1 MRNRF
6 TDPTTGE
13 TYDWQ
18 INHDT
23 EEEGGRQRD
32 ITLSGNTSG
41 VGLVRQQ
48 GAQAPITLRYGGA
61 ILHLAQ
67 FEAMWH
73 FFQLCESRTIF
84 FRDFYGDEYEVTITA
99 FSPTRQ
105 RGRNFADPAIP
116 LHFWHYTIEMQVMLV
131 RSGTMSEVGA

>member
-6 TDPTTGE
+6 TDPQTGE

-18 INHDT
+18 INHES
-23 EEEGGRQRD
+23 EEEGGRQRS
-32 ITLSGNTSG
+32 ISHSGNTSG
-41 VGLVRQQ
+41 LGLVRQQ
-48 GAQAPITLRYGGA
+48 GAQVPLSFRYGGA

-73 FFQLCESRTIF
+73 FFQLCESRTIL
-84 FRDFYGDEYEVTITA
+84 FRDFHGDVYEVTITA
-99 FSPTRQ
+99 FSPTRV

-116 LHFWHYTIEMQVMLV
+116 MHFWRYSIDMEVLRV
-131 RSGTMSEVGA
+131 VSGTMAEVTP